1 MKKIVLLGAS
11 GSIGSQTI
19 DVIVSHP
26 EEFDLVAFSVG
37 HNINKV
43 HEILEKFPMI
53 QHIGVADEKDAIVL
67 KKQYA
72 NIEFYFGDKGL
83 CQLAN
88 LDGYDTFISAIVG
101 FRGLEPL
108 LEAIK
113 KVKYIAL
120 ANKESLVA
128 GGPLIKKALNDYN
141 VMLLPI
147 DSEHSAILQC
157 LQGNNISEIDRLIVT
172 ASGGSF
178 RDKTRAE
185 LTNVTKEQ
193 ALKHPNWKM
202 GGRITIDSATMANKG
217 FEVIEAHYLFDIPFD
232 KIEVVIHSESVV
244 HSLVQYRDHSVI
256 AQMGSADMKIP
267 IQYALSYPRRLK
279 MYGDKP
285 FNFMDYPELHFQIP
299 DFERFPLLALA
310 YEVGKKGGN
319 LGAIMNGADEEAV
332 SLFLEDKI
340 KFLEIEDYVIQA
352 VRQCRFI
359 ENPSLEELIA
369 SDLDSREFVRQMYEA
384 RETVK

>member
-53 QHIGVADEKDAIVL
+53 QHIGVADEKDAIEL

-72 NIEFYFGDKGL
+72 SIEFYFGDKGL

-369 SDLDSREFVRQMYEA
+369 SDLDSREFVRQMYDA

>member
-53 QHIGVADEKDAIVL
+53 QHIGVADEKDAIEL

-72 NIEFYFGDKGL
+72 SIEFYFGDKGL